1 MNEDPGDTHSEE
13 EEAYALFNIC
23 SKREAIKVEVT
34 ANEKKLVVHID
45 TGAAVTILCE
55 GTYWAL
61 WPQQGPPIT
70 PTTTSLKHI
79 IQVNP
84 YKSRAGDATQQGLA
98 CTGSEWVW
106 PNPVRPRLDARAPAR
121 LAQVFSHQ
129 QLT

>member
-1 MNEDPGDTHSEE
+1 MRTLETHSEE

-70 PTTTSLKHI
+70 PTTI

-84 YKSRAGDATQQGLA
+84 YKSRAGDAGLA